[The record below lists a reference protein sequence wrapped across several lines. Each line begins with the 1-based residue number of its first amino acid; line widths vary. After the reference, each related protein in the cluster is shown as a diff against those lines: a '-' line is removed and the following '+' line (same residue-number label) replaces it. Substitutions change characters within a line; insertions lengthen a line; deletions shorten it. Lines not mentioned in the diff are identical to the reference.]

1 MEKDSRTSLLKK
13 NIFFSFVL
21 KGWAGLV
28 QVLLVPFT
36 LFCLGNYENGI
47 WMTISSILLWIDHL
61 DIGLGNGL
69 RNKLS
74 AQLAHNDIE
83 KARQS
88 VSSTFFMLIFRIF
101 RCFSRSYKFEKI

>member
-47 WMTISSILLWIDHL
+47 WMTIFHADFYHHSIGAD
-61 DIGLGNGL
+61 
-69 RNKLS
+69 KLTI
-74 AQLAHNDIE
+74 H
-83 KARQS
+83 
-88 VSSTFFMLIFRIF
+88 
-101 RCFSRSYKFEKI
+101 